1 MRTSRNQEIKFLS
14 LLSEKMVNQRMARL
28 HLGMTPAQSMIMMDL
43 YEAQR
48 PLIQK
53 EIEKRLYISHATT
66 RGIIK
71 RLQQAGMVVTTP
83 LPTDQRQ
90 VQVRLTDE
98 GRKRMSDK
106 AGQITQ
112 VLDAAEDQL
121 VQGINEEDLA
131 TFDRVLKK
139 MKANF

>member
-1 MRTSRNQEIKFLS
+1 MKTSRNQEIKFLS

-28 HLGMTPAQSMIMMDL
+28 RLGMTPAQTMIMMAL
-43 YEAQR
+43 YEAKE

-53 EIEKRLYISHATT
+53 KIETQLYISHATT

-71 RLQQAGMVVTTP
+71 RLQQAGLVTTAA

-90 VQVRLTDE
+90 VQISLTAV
-98 GRKRMSDK
+98 GQKRMATK
-106 AGQITQ
+106 AAAITK
-112 VLDAAEDQL
+112 VLDEAEEQL
-121 VQGINEEDLA
+121 TKGISPADLA
-131 TFDRVLKK
+131 VFDRTLER